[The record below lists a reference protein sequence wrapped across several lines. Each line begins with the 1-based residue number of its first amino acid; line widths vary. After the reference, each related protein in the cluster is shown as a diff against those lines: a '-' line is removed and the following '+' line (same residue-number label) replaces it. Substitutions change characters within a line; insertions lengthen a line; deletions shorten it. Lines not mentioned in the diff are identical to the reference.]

1 MTGIV
6 HGHFSAASCP
16 SPAAGAS
23 GLGTCCC
30 PHGSARRQT
39 ARAVLQSVNPRD
51 LLLSGLIGEVWPV
64 APLLDALPVSREAA
78 VLDIGGGSGEL
89 LNELMLRNHVGPRH
103 LADTLQ
109 GIDAHALP
117 FADAS
122 FDVVMM
128 LRVLAHLND
137 PVRALGEARR
147 VLAPDGRLIVVAHGP
162 EHLSGL
168 LSPGTPPV
176 APQVPGLA
184 AEAFTV
190 IRSVVLD
197 EPDWKALAE
206 SYGLT
211 CTAQARGESQLQL
224 VGWVYN
230 VRARM
235 T

>member
-1 MTGIV
+1 MAGIV
-6 HGHFSAASCP
+6 HGHFRAASCP
-16 SPAAGAS
+16 SPAARAS
-23 GLGTCCC
+23 GVGTCCC
-30 PHGSARRQT
+30 PHNAARRRI

-51 LLLSGLIGEVWPV
+51 LLLSGLIGEAWPV

-78 VLDIGGGSGEL
+78 VLDIGGSGEL
-89 LNELMLRNHVGPRH
+89 LNERMLRGHVGPRH

-128 LRVLAHLND
+128 VRVLAHLND

-147 VLAPDGRLIVVAHGP
+147 VLAPEGRLIVVAHGP

-168 LSPGTPPV
+168 LGPGTPPV
-176 APQVPGLA
+176 APQVPGLT

-211 CTAQARGESQLQL
+211 WAAQARGESQLQL
-224 VGWVYN
+224 AGWVYTF
-230 VRARM
+230 RTRM